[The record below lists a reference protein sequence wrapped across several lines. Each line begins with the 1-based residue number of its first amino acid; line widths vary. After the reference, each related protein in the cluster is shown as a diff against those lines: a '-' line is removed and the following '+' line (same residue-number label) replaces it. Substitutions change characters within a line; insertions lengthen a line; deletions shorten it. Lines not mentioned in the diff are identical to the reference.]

1 MTGNWVPIPIEYTK
15 FSRPLLDFA
24 ATMTLLIMIVG
35 VLGNLLTIVALIRC
49 PRVRNVAAAFIIS
62 LCVADFIFCI
72 VVLPF
77 SASRFIHGTW
87 IHGTVLCKLVPFM
100 RYGNVG
106 VSLLSIAMITINR
119 FIMITRTSVYSKIYK
134 RVWIG
139 AMIVFCWVFS
149 YSMQM
154 PTLFGVWGKFDFDPN
169 LGSCTITK
177 DTNGHSSKAFLFI
190 VGFVIPCLVII
201 CCYTVIFWVVHKS
214 ESRLREHAATM
225 RSSDGNLTN
234 LAGKTKSRSREQ
246 RDLKAKRNEW
256 RITKMVL
263 AIFLSFVVCY
273 LPITIVKVA
282 DSEVKYPGIGKVE
295 FRGSE
300 PAFSWRES
308 GKPFIEKTPPVHAT
322 EIRTSISPFSAV
334 WLNTTGALANY
345 ATEAGFHVLGYLML
359 YLSSCI
365 NPIIYVIMN
374 KQYRQAYKT
383 VILWRPPRLHSLTPA
398 GTSSYGGQSGVY
410 YNMYTSFTLKK
421 VMWRDLSPLRETTA
435 LLMAHPHTHT
445 HTLSL
450 SSTCDDHNLRHEFT
464 RCGSFHRV
472 AAEETLPELYFFS

>member
-1 MTGNWVPIPIEYTK
+1 MTVNWVPIPIEYTK

-282 DSEVKYPGIGKVE
+282 DSEVKYPG
-295 FRGSE
+295 
-300 PAFSWRES
+300 
-308 GKPFIEKTPPVHAT
+308 
-322 EIRTSISPFSAV
+322 
-334 WLNTTGALANY
+334 
-345 ATEAGFHVLGYLML
+345 FHVLGYLML

-421 VMWRDLSPLRETTA
+421 LANALVVLSPTA
-435 LLMAHPHTHT
+435 EDGEIEVRI
-445 HTLSL
+445 SV
-450 SSTCDDHNLRHEFT
+450 
-464 RCGSFHRV
+464 G
-472 AAEETLPELYFFS
+472 

>member
-1 MTGNWVPIPIEYTK
+1 MLIR

-49 PRVRNVAAAFIIS
+49 PRVRNVAAAFIIRVRNVANAFIITSVTLISRSSNDDLVASERLLVLIS
-62 LCVADFIFCI
+62 LEIDVELGEVNLHFHGGRVENHLGKTIPSSPDRDSNLDLPVLSSRVQHDKCVSQ
-72 VVLPF
+72 L
-77 SASRFIHGTW
+77 RHRG
-87 IHGTVLCKLVPFM
+87 G
-100 RYGNVG
+100 
-106 VSLLSIAMITINR
+106 

-282 DSEVKYPGIGKVE
+282 DSEVKYPG
-295 FRGSE
+295 
-300 PAFSWRES
+300 
-308 GKPFIEKTPPVHAT
+308 
-322 EIRTSISPFSAV
+322 
-334 WLNTTGALANY
+334 
-345 ATEAGFHVLGYLML
+345 FHVLGYLML

-398 GTSSYGGQSGVY
+398 GTSSYGDKS
-410 YNMYTSFTLKK
+410 
-421 VMWRDLSPLRETTA
+421 
-435 LLMAHPHTHT
+435 
-445 HTLSL
+445 
-450 SSTCDDHNLRHEFT
+450 
-464 RCGSFHRV
+464 
-472 AAEETLPELYFFS
+472 